1 MLADPAILVVG
12 AGVSGL
18 ACAQALAAGG
28 AAVAVLERARGVGG
42 RCATRRLEGQPMDL
56 GPVFLHGRSAGFRRA
71 LAATPAAALPDWPGS
86 VQGAGRP
93 CQPEAFAPGE
103 RRTAFA
109 EGLNAFP
116 KALATGLAVRTGT
129 EATALAP
136 SGAGLALHTADG
148 APQSAR
154 TVVLALAP
162 EQTLRLLDASP
173 ALAAAAPAE
182 LASLRALLG
191 LAHSEPS
198 LALAALYPRSTE
210 APPWDLLYPE
220 DSRILQLVAHD
231 SRKRREPAFLGLVLQ
246 AHARWAGAH
255 LDDPDWPRLLL
266 AEAARLLGP
275 WAAAP
280 LHRHPHRWR
289 YARTGRS
296 GEMAAPLLF
305 HLPGGARLGV
315 CGDRFAAGG
324 GVEAAWLSGGALA
337 RRIQMEDA

>member
-1 MLADPAILVVG
+1 MASDPAILVVG

-28 AAVAVLERARGVGG
+28 AGVAVLERARGVGG
-42 RCATRRLEGQPMDL
+42 RCATRRLEGLPLDL
-56 GPVFLHGRSAGFRRA
+56 GPVFLHGRSAGFRQA
-71 LAATPAAALPDWPGS
+71 LAEVPSAALPGWPLTVEGS
-86 VQGAGRP
+86 GRP

-103 RRTAFA
+103 RRLAFA

-116 KALATGLAVRTGT
+116 KALAAGLAVRTGT

-136 SGAGLALHTADG
+136 QDG
-148 APQSAR
+148 ALAVVTAQGPRRAR

-162 EQTLRLLDASP
+162 EQTLRLLEGSP
-173 ALAAAAPAE
+173 DLAAAAPAE
-182 LASLRALLG
+182 AASLRALLG
-191 LAHSEPS
+191 LARSEPS
-198 LALAALYPRSTE
+198 LALAALYPGTCP

-231 SRKRREPAFLGLVLQ
+231 SAKRPGPGLLGLVLQ

-255 LDDPDWPRLLL
+255 LEDPDWPRLLR

-280 LHRHPHRWR
+280 LHQHPHRWR

-305 HLPGGARLGV
+305 HLPGGTRLGI

-324 GVEAAWLSGGALA
+324 GVEGAWLSGRALA
-337 RRIQMEDA
+337 RRILLEDA